1 MLFKIIITLF
11 YMSTRKI
18 SKNTLW
24 AGFHGGAYEN
34 AKVIIFSK
42 QDSIL
47 TLPLP
52 YFLPRKNQSF
62 IFSLENLYTCH
73 MTALYK
79 FSDGITPIMSY
90 CVSQLY
96 DNTSV
101 SLLGLSNIGPLL
113 TFCCSMPIIFYEF
126 ITNFAFD

>member
-1 MLFKIIITLF
+1 M
-11 YMSTRKI
+11 
-18 SKNTLW
+18 
-24 AGFHGGAYEN
+24 GGAYEN
-34 AKVIIFSK
+34 AQVIVFSK

-79 FSDGITPIMSY
+79 FSDGITPITWRSTTGMYANSKI
-90 CVSQLY
+90 SIFH
-96 DNTSV
+96 NT
-101 SLLGLSNIGPLL
+101 
-113 TFCCSMPIIFYEF
+113 
-126 ITNFAFD
+126 